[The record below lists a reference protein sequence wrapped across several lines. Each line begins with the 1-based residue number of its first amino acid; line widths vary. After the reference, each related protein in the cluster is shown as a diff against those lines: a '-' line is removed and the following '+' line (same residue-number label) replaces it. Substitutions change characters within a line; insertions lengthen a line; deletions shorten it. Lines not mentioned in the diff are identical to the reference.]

1 MHFLGREPTG
11 ARLLVL
17 TTVRAENDTQIGA
30 ALAPVAQRVEVGPL
44 SPDAVAEL
52 ARAAGQGELAD
63 RILEQT
69 RGHTLFVVEVLRA
82 LASGDAGVPA
92 SLRTAVLA
100 RIRRAGPPVEALL
113 RSAAVLG
120 ATLDPLTLGDMLD
133 LVPAAALELCEAALE
148 ARLLWLDG
156 ASAPLP
162 GGNALNAAASETASL
177 IALLAV
183 LAWAVIRPRGW
194 PEAVAAVP
202 AAVILIAIGAIP
214 AGGAGSEARQL
225 GPVIGFLAAILV
237 LAHLCDDDGLFRACG
252 GWMARSSAGSPR
264 RLLAQVFVIA
274 SVTTAVLSLDA
285 TVVLLTPVVFATAA
299 RLEVRARPHVYACTH
314 LANSA
319 SLLLPVSNLTN
330 LLAFAASGLAFG
342 HFAALMAV
350 PWLAAIGVE
359 YAVFSRF
366 FASDLNTGGQNVRPR
381 RDRAGAD
388 QDGADRDE
396 DTKLPVFTVIV
407 VALTLAGFAGA
418 SAAGVN
424 PAWAAFAGAVILA
437 VRALIRRR
445 VAPAGLV
452 RAADLPFLLFVLSL
466 GIVVKAVTDN
476 GLGRALAPLLP
487 GGTSLPALLAT
498 AALAAAL
505 ANVCNNLPAV
515 LVLLPLAAPSGAGAV
530 LAVLLGVNIGPN
542 LTYTGSLATLLWRR
556 ILRHHGSSP
565 DLGEFT
571 RLGLLTVPAGLVIGV
586 LALWAGLH
594 VLGG

>member
-1 MHFLGREPTG
+1 M
-11 ARLLVL
+11 
-17 TTVRAENDTQIGA
+17 
-30 ALAPVAQRVEVGPL
+30 
-44 SPDAVAEL
+44 
-52 ARAAGQGELAD
+52 
-63 RILEQT
+63 
-69 RGHTLFVVEVLRA
+69 
-82 LASGDAGVPA
+82 
-92 SLRTAVLA
+92 
-100 RIRRAGPPVEALL
+100 
-113 RSAAVLG
+113 
-120 ATLDPLTLGDMLD
+120 
-133 LVPAAALELCEAALE
+133 
-148 ARLLWLDG
+148 
-156 ASAPLP
+156 
-162 GGNALNAAASETASL
+162 
-177 IALLAV
+177 

-194 PEAVAAVP
+194 PEAVAAAP
-202 AAVILIAIGAIP
+202 AAVILIAAGAIP
-214 AGGAGSEARQL
+214 AGAAGSEARQL

-252 GWMARSSAGSPR
+252 AWMARSSAGPSRRAVPR
-264 RLLAQVFVIA
+264 RLLVQVFVIA

-359 YAVFSRF
+359 YVVFSRF
-366 FASDLNTGGQNVRPR
+366 FAADLNTGDLNTGDLNVRPR
-381 RDRAGAD
+381 RDRARAEP
-388 QDGADRDE
+388 DE
-396 DTKLPVFTVIV
+396 DTGLPVFTVIV

-424 PAWAAFAGAVILA
+424 PAWAAFAGAVVLA
-437 VRALIRRR
+437 VRALARRR
-445 VAPAGLV
+445 VTPASLV

-476 GLGRALAPLLP
+476 GLGRVMAPLLP

-556 ILRHHGSSP
+556 ILAHHGSSP

-571 RLGLLTVPAGLVIGV
+571 RLGLLTVPAGLVLGV

-594 VLGG
+594 ALGG